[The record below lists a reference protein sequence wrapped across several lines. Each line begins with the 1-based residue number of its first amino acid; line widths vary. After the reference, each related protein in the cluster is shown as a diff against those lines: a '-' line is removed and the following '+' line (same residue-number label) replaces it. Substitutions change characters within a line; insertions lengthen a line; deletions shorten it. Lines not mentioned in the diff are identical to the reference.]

1 MVLPLITITESLQK
15 DLVEPTEKLEDRV
28 DETREKAVREVTR
41 TTAKAAQRSWLDFVT
56 GVAQERPEVNRR
68 RLREL
73 LKIKPMVDRERAGA
87 TGQVLYEIRQFDQ
100 ELRQLQRDARQAKTV
115 ENVELRAKKAESLLL
130 AQVNR
135 GLERAAREFEAS

>member
-15 DLVEPTEKLEDRV
+15 DLVEPTNKLEDRV

-100 ELRQLQRDARQAKTV
+100 ELRQLQRQAKTV

-135 GLERAAREFEAS
+135 GLEKAAREFEASGD